1 MSESKA
7 LQPFQQFDFNKE
19 EWEREIEHSKARLS
33 NSNQFINFF
42 KFVNGVNR
50 LKLIPFLLDRSFS
63 HIATKIP
70 YNADN
75 LDGYIIAVEGGIY
88 YHWNLPNTSFPVIC
102 PSSLSESDWHCEICE
117 IVKNAYQTKKEDV
130 ITKFK
135 KYNRIQFGTFLT
147 IDPVQWLKSNIVDLR
162 LVSTPKTVTSQILNY
177 LKEYSSLISLKS
189 GPELKVEYDQNAR
202 PSRIKSIIVS
212 SQSYNWDL
220 DKLGEDILIDCTKSI
235 YYRVINQEREELHIA
250 EVIDELKA
258 LLDEAIS
265 YSQEPQPSDNESDNL
280 VDLVSS
286 KISKKTDSVI
296 DDLVNL
302 TSKKIKK

>member
-1 MSESKA
+1 MSDTTMI
-7 LQPFQQFDFNKE
+7 QPFQQFDFDKR
-19 EWEREIEHSKARLS
+19 EWDQEIEKSKARLS

-75 LDGYIIAVEGGIY
+75 LDGFVIAVEGGIY
-88 YHWNLPNTSFPVIC
+88 YHWNLPNTPFPVIC
-102 PSSLSESDWHCEICE
+102 PSSLSEADWHCEICD
-117 IVKNAYQTKKEDV
+117 IVRNAYQTKREDV
-130 ITKFK
+130 VAKFK

-147 IDPVQWLKSNIVDLR
+147 IDPVQWLKSNIVDLK

-177 LKEYSSLISLKS
+177 LKEYPNLISLNS
-189 GPELKVEYDQNAR
+189 GPELKIEYDQNAR

-212 SQSYNWDL
+212 SQSYDWGL
-220 DKLGEDILIDCTKSI
+220 DKLGEDILVDCTKSI

-250 EVIDELKA
+250 DVIEELRA
-258 LLDEAIS
+258 LFDEAIGEKTQS
-265 YSQEPQPSDNESDNL
+265 FDNESDNL
-280 VDLVSS
+280 VDLVSA
-286 KISKKTDSVI
+286 KITNTKKKDSII
-296 DDLVNL
+296 DDLAKL
-302 TSKKIKK
+302 KK

>member
-1 MSESKA
+1 MSETTMI
-7 LQPFQQFDFNKE
+7 QPFKQFDFDKR
-19 EWEREIEHSKARLS
+19 EWDQEIEKSKSRLS

-42 KFVNGVNR
+42 KFVNGINR
-50 LKLIPFLLDRSFS
+50 LKLIPFLLDRSLS

-75 LDGYIIAVEGGIY
+75 LDGFVIAVEGGIY
-88 YHWNLPNTSFPVIC
+88 YHWNLPNTPFPVIC
-102 PSSLSESDWHCEICE
+102 PSSLSDADWHCEICE

-130 ITKFK
+130 IAKFK

-147 IDPVQWLKSNIVDLR
+147 IDPVQWLKSNIVDLK

-177 LKEYSSLISLKS
+177 LKEYPNLISLKS
-189 GPELKVEYDQNAR
+189 GPELKIEYDQNAR

-220 DKLGEDILIDCTKSI
+220 DKLGEDIMVDCTKSI

-250 EVIDELKA
+250 DVIDELKA
-258 LLDEAIS
+258 LFDDAIS
-265 YSQEPQPSDNESDNL
+265 EKTQPSGNESDTL

-286 KISKKTDSVI
+286 KITNTKKKDSII
-296 DDLVNL
+296 DDLANL
-302 TSKKIKK
+302 SSKKIR